1 MNGGMVMTVLAY
13 LTGAAMVFY
22 AFSHPTNV
30 GNLINGTLTGF
41 RQYIVG
47 LANLSAN

>member
-22 AFSHPTNV
+22 AFSHPSDV
-30 GNLINGTLTGF
+30 SNLVQGTLSGF

-47 LANLSAN
+47 LANLSSN